1 MTTEQQRK
9 MLEAAA
15 KACGFKKWRVLT
27 RGLFQVSNNENW
39 NEAFAEWTDWNPPTN
54 PGDTA
59 EMCAKLDI
67 NTFFYHST
75 KKVECWSDDH
85 GDEQTTRHVTAYNGT
100 SEGKLK
106 AWMFAATIVAAKI
119 GGYEE

>member
-1 MTTEQQRK
+1 MNQRK
-9 MLEAAA
+9 ILEAAA
-15 KACGFKKWRVLT
+15 KACRLSVLKT
-27 RGLFQVSNNENW
+27 AHSKHGLMVAIDENSIVH
-39 NEAFAEWTDWNPPTN
+39 TLWNPLTN
-54 PGDTA
+54 PADTA

-106 AWMFAATIVAAKI
+106 AWMEAATMVAAKV
-119 GGYEE
+119 GGYIE

>member
-1 MTTEQQRK
+1 MSTEQHRK
-9 MLEAAA
+9 MLECAA
-15 KACGFKKWRVLT
+15 KACGITGVWQEGFGICVIGDYLKDP
-27 RGLFQVSNNENW
+27 GEQVK
-39 NEAFAEWTDWNPPTN
+39 FWNPLTN

-106 AWMFAATIVAAKI
+106 AWMEAATIVAAKI

>member
-9 MLEAAA
+9 MLECAA
-15 KACGFKKWRVLT
+15 KACGLIVIGYQGD
-27 RGLFQVSNNENW
+27 GLLIAS
-39 NEAFAEWTDWNPPTN
+39 DGCRSGYLWNPLSN
-54 PGDTA
+54 PADTA

-106 AWMFAATIVAAKI
+106 AWMEAATIVAAKI